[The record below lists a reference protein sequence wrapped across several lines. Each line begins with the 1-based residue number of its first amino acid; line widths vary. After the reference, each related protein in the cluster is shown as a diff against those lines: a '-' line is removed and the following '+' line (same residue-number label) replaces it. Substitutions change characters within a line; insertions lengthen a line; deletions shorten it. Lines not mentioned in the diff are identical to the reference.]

1 MRMRFKSIF
10 LREKKKMIFININWS
25 WSLIVSSII
34 FGVGLAMDAFSVS
47 LASGFEDPLMKKRKM
62 FAITGTFAFFQAL
75 MPMLG
80 WLLVHTVYEFFSGF
94 KYAIPYI
101 ALVLLTYLGIKMII
115 EYHKS
120 KNNNNDEVDE
130 NCQEK
135 NRSFFLCLLLQGI
148 ATSID
153 ALSVGLETY
162 EYQFLEALVASIII
176 AIMTFIICLLG
187 IFLGRKFGKAIGKS
201 ATLVGG
207 IILITIGVLI
217 FTKGMLSLYAPD
229 IMDKIPFLK

>member
-1 MRMRFKSIF
+1 
-10 LREKKKMIFININWS
+10 MILTAINWS
-25 WSLIVSSII
+25 WSLIISSII

-47 LASGFEDPLMKKRKM
+47 LASGFEDPFMKKRKM
-62 FAITGTFAFFQAL
+62 FTITGTFAFFQAL

-115 EYHKS
+115 EYVHK
-120 KNNNNDEVDE
+120 KNDDEKEIDE
-130 NCQEK
+130 NSKEK
-135 NRSFFLCLLLQGI
+135 KHSFFLGLLIQGI

-162 EYQFLEALVASIII
+162 EYQFLQALVASIII
-176 AIMTFIICLLG
+176 ALMTFIICLLG
-187 IFLGRKFGKAIGKS
+187 IYLGRKFGKAIGRS

-229 IMDKIPFLK
+229 IIDKIQFLK

>member
-1 MRMRFKSIF
+1 
-10 LREKKKMIFININWS
+10 MIFTGINWS
-25 WSLIVSSII
+25 WSLFISSII
-34 FGVGLAMDAFSVS
+34 FGIGLAMDAFSVS
-47 LASGFEDPLMKKRKM
+47 LASGFEDPLMKKKKM

-80 WLLVHTVYEFFSGF
+80 WLLVHTVYQFFSGF

-101 ALVLLTYLGIKMII
+101 ALVLLTYLGIKMIV
-115 EYHKS
+115 EYHHK
-120 KNNNNDEVDE
+120 KNNQVSEIDEG
-130 NCQEK
+130 CK
-135 NRSFFLCLLLQGI
+135 NTNKSFFLCLLIQGI

-176 AIMTFIICLLG
+176 AVMTFIICFLG
-187 IFLGRKFGKAIGKS
+187 IYIGRKFGKAIGIK